1 MPRVL
6 YDPLMH
12 GPVLKLPTDHPY
24 PTQYIESEV
33 ARVSGANY
41 TIYEVPA
48 DGYYRVTVRA
58 AGGGQS
64 EATAG
69 GAGGGTTQTVFL
81 YKGTKCL
88 LWGST
93 HGMRSW
99 SDYGRTGYPAVTDKV
114 LGGTGA
120 TGHSEGGGGGG
131 SPTNNGRSASH
142 YDGASGGGGSGFIA
156 GINRRIEPRTQSNS
170 AWSRTLS
177 SLESWTAGSVYRVW
191 HAYSYILAGGGSG
204 GCGFNDD
211 ARTAGGGGGAWGN
224 GGPTSY
230 STVVA
235 RTTGPGGEWGQGS
248 TGGRYGGGVTGA
260 WAVLDFSR
268 TQFNWGRGGGSGTN
282 TNGWCNIVRI
292 QEFLPV
298 TFTLDMGHIVEPA
311 PITVTQD
318 AGPITGTVGITKDA
332 GSITGT
338 VSATHDA
345 GSIMALPGD
354 LDDFDMGYVYEDPT
368 RLFNMGTLM

>member
-33 ARVSGANY
+33 ASVSGANY

-48 DGYYRVTVRA
+48 DGYYRVTVCA
-58 AGGGQS
+58 AGGRTS

-69 GAGGGTTQTVFL
+69 GAGGKTTQTVFL
-81 YKGTKCL
+81 FKGTKCL
-88 LWGST
+88 LWSSATGT
-93 HGMRSW
+93 NRYTG
-99 SDYGRTGYPAVTDKV
+99 GLTGYPAVTDQV

-131 SPTNNGRSASH
+131 SPTNHGRNASH
-142 YDGASGGGGSGFIA
+142 TDGGSGSGGAGFIA
-156 GINRRIEPRTQSNS
+156 GINRRITPLSHQESQ
-170 AWSRTLS
+170 WSRALS
-177 SLESWTAGSVYRVW
+177 SLESWKAGSVYRVW

-204 GCGFNDD
+204 GCGHNDD
-211 ARTAGGGGGAWGN
+211 VRTAGGGGGAWGN

-268 TQFNWGRGGGSGTN
+268 TQFDWGRGGGSGTN

-298 TFTLDMGHIVEPA
+298 TFSLDMGHIVEPA
-311 PITVTQD
+311 PISVTQD
-318 AGPITGTVGITKDA
+318 AGPITGTVSTTKDA
-332 GSITGT
+332 GAITGT

-345 GSIMALPGD
+345 GSIMALPSD